1 MYKLSE
7 GVNKNIRD
15 ENDIEMED
23 ENETIEEE
31 MQM

>member
-7 GVNKNIRD
+7 NINKNIRD

>member
-23 ENETIEEE
+23 EGEAVGEE